1 MPVSLGIQTP
11 IMADATVAD
20 SKLSTSEQIST
31 MWSLGGLTFK
41 QFLKKVVAGI
51 NDDNLVGRAAELAF
65 NFVLALFP
73 MLIFLLSML
82 GLFASH
88 GKLLGGDLLSYFT
101 KVLPPDAAHLLQK
114 TLGEVMHNA
123 SNGKITFGIV
133 LTLWFASGGMSSLI
147 SALDG
152 VYEVKDSRS
161 FIKVR
166 VISVL
171 LTIAISVLVVAALVA
186 VLTGGYVASWIGS
199 HYGLQHALVV
209 AWRAGQV
216 IVALAFI
223 TLAFSLIYY
232 FGPDLEEQHWY
243 WITPGSVVGVLL
255 WIAASFGFRLY
266 LHYFNTYG
274 KTYGSL
280 GAVMILLMWLYVT
293 GFAFLIGG
301 EINAQIEHAAA
312 RHGHPEA
319 KAAGEKKAA

>member
-1 MPVSLGIQTP
+1 
-11 IMADATVAD
+11 MAD
-20 SKLSTSEQIST
+20 SNLSTAEQFSS

-41 QFLKKVVAGI
+41 QFIKKVVAGI
-51 NDDNLVGRAAELAF
+51 NDDNLVGRAGELAF

-73 MLIFLLSML
+73 MFIFLLSML

-88 GKLLGGDLLSYFT
+88 GKVLRGNLISYFT
-101 KVLPPDAAHLLQK
+101 TVLPPDAAQLLHK
-114 TLGEVMHNA
+114 TLNEVMRNA

-147 SALDG
+147 SALNG
-152 VYEVKDSRS
+152 VYEVKEARS

-166 VISVL
+166 WVSLL
-171 LTIAISVLVVAALVA
+171 LTIAMSVLVIVALAA
-186 VLTGGYVASWIGS
+186 VLTGGYVASWIGN
-199 HYGLQHALVV
+199 HYGLQNAFVVASRVAETIIALV
-209 AWRAGQV
+209 
-216 IVALAFI
+216 FI
-223 TLAFSLIYY
+223 TVAYSLIYY

-243 WITPGSVVGVLL
+243 WITPGSLVGVLL
-255 WIAASFGFRLY
+255 WIAASFGFRVY
-266 LHYFNTYG
+266 LHFFNTYG

-301 EINAQIEHAAA
+301 EINAQLEHAAA

-319 KAAGEKKAA
+319 KAPGEKKAA